1 MPVSLLTDAERNRV
15 GGFPQEIATEDL
27 FAHFTL
33 LGDDRALIPSTSAP
47 ANRLGFAVALCTV
60 RYLGFYPEDPTTIPE
75 NVAWYVGQ
83 QIMVSPGALLA
94 YPEREQTRTEH
105 LRRIYEYLGY
115 RRPTPANLREMF
127 DWLVERAIEHDDPVL
142 LVSLAADR
150 FKAEKLVRPR
160 ISRLER
166 MAAAARE
173 RANDETFLALSPMLT
188 EQAKAL
194 LDGLLVPEP
203 EVSRAERRARR
214 RSPGPAPGRTPHSW
228 FREGATSNSPPAI
241 LMQLKKLEKLRE
253 MGVEDFDLESIN
265 HNRLVYLAN
274 LGRRYTNQ
282 ALQRQAPERRY
293 PILLAFLSEAY
304 SEITD
309 EVVDLFDHRLQE
321 AESKAKRDLA
331 EFRQG
336 AAQATDEKVRLFR
349 ELGRILLDPEVPDGA
364 IREAVYEAVGSPE
377 RLLEAVVESE
387 KLMRPADDNYYD
399 FFADR
404 YSYLRQFTPAF
415 LEALRFRSN
424 KRNDPLLEAIE
435 VLRDL
440 NAQKRRRVPDEAPL
454 GFVPGKWGPYV
465 VGEDGR
471 IDRRYWEL
479 CLLTVLREA
488 LRSGDVWIEGSR
500 RYADPQSYLIPKTN
514 WPTLRQEV
522 SVSTGTPSDGT
533 EHLAA
538 CRAEMEASLARL
550 RDAVTRGASVQ
561 MQDETLVFSRDRSE
575 DLPDSV
581 YALQEEIGKRLPKV
595 ELTDL
600 LVEMDGSCSFS
611 RRFTHAGGSEPRTPD
626 LRVHLYASIL
636 AQATNLGPVRMAD
649 LSELSYQKLAWANT
663 WYLREDTLKDAV
675 AAIVNFHH
683 SLPLS
688 NSWGGGTLSSSD
700 GQRFPVDVKSRN
712 ARALSR
718 YFGYGKGV
726 TFYSWT
732 SDQFSQYGT
741 KVIPS
746 TVRDA
751 THVLDGILGNE
762 TELRVLEHS
771 VDTAGFT
778 EIVFALFSALGLRFS
793 PRIRDVADQ
802 RLYGFEGMDD
812 FGFGGSLL
820 KGKVDEKLILKHWD
834 DIMRVAGS
842 LKLGWVTSSLLVSRL
857 QAKPRKSS
865 LTRAIQ
871 AYGRLRKTMF
881 LLKYME
887 DVDLRKRIN
896 RQLNKGEELHALR
909 KFLFFANEGNVRKH
923 QPEGQTEQA
932 LCLNLLADAVI
943 AWNTVQY
950 EKILT
955 EMRSE
960 GYPLN
965 EQDLAHLSPT
975 RYGHIN
981 PYGRYHFDLEA
992 GADATSLLPS

>member
-1 MPVSLLTDAERNRV
+1 MPVRLLTDAERNRL
-15 GGFPQEIATEDL
+15 GGFPQDIATEDL
-27 FAHFTL
+27 FAHFSL
-33 LGDDRALIPSTSAP
+33 LGDDRALVPSTSAP
-47 ANRLGFAVALCTV
+47 TNRLGFAVALCTV
-60 RYLGFYPEDPTTIPE
+60 RYLGFYPEDPTTIPH
-75 NVAWYVGQ
+75 NVVWYVGQ
-83 QIMVSPGALLA
+83 QIMVSPEALGA

-105 LRRIYEYLGY
+105 LRRIYEHLGY
-115 RRPTPANLREMF
+115 RRPTQMDLRALF
-127 DWLVERAIEHDDPVL
+127 DWLVERAIEHDDPAL
-142 LVSLAADR
+142 LVSLAAER

-173 RANDETFLALSPMLT
+173 RANDETFLALFPILT
-188 EQAKAL
+188 EEAKAMLDAL
-194 LDGLLVPEP
+194 LIPEP
-203 EVSRAERRARR
+203 EISRAERRARR
-214 RSPGPAPGRTPHSW
+214 RSLGPAPGRTWHSW
-228 FREGATSNSPPAI
+228 LREGATSNSPPAI
-241 LMQLKKLEKLRE
+241 LAQLKKLEVLWE
-253 MGVEDFDLESIN
+253 MGVADFDLKAIN
-265 HNRLVYLAN
+265 HNRLKYLAN

-282 ALQRQAPERRY
+282 ALQRQAPGRRY

-336 AAQATDEKVRLFR
+336 AARATDEKVRLFR

-364 IREAVYEAVGSPE
+364 VREAVYEAVGSPE
-377 RLLEAVVESE
+377 KLLEAVEESE

-424 KRNDPLLEAIE
+424 KKNDPLLEAVTI
-435 VLRDL
+435 LRSL
-440 NAQKRRRVPDEAPL
+440 NAEKRRRVTDSAPL

-465 VGEDGR
+465 VSEDGR
-471 IDRRYWEL
+471 IERRYWEL
-479 CLLTVLREA
+479 CLLTVLRES
-488 LRSGDVWIEGSR
+488 LRSGDVWVEGSR

-522 SVSTGTPSDGT
+522 SISTGTPSDGS

-538 CRAEMEASLARL
+538 CRAEMEASLARF
-550 RDAVTRGASVQ
+550 RNAVTHGASVQ
-561 MQDETLVFSRDRSE
+561 MQYEKLVFSRDRSE

-600 LVEMDGSCSFS
+600 LVEMDSSCEFS

-663 WYLREDTLKDAV
+663 WYLREDALKDAI

-683 SLPLS
+683 RLPLS
-688 NSWGGGTLSSSD
+688 GSWGGGTLSSSD

-762 TELRVLEHS
+762 TELQVLEHS

-802 RLYGFEGMDD
+802 RIYGFEGMDD

-820 KGKVDEKLILKHWD
+820 KGKVDEKLILRHWD

-955 EMRSE
+955 EMRAE

-965 EQDLAHLSPT
+965 EEELVHLSPT

-992 GADATSLLPS
+992 GAKLTR

>member
-1 MPVSLLTDAERNRV
+1 MPVSFLTDAERHRLD
-15 GGFPQEIATEDL
+15 GFPQDIATENL

-47 ANRLGFAVALCTV
+47 TNRLGFAVALCTV
-60 RYLGFYPEDPTTIPE
+60 RYLGFYPDDPATIPHD
-75 NVAWYVGQ
+75 VAWYVGQ
-83 QIMVSPGALLA
+83 QIMVSPDALAA

-105 LRRIYEYLGY
+105 LRRIYGYLGY
-115 RRPTPANLREMF
+115 RRPTQVDLRELF
-127 DWLVERAIEHDDPVL
+127 GWLVERAIEHDDPVL

-150 FKAEKLVRPR
+150 FKAEELVRPR

-188 EQAKAL
+188 EEAKAMLDTL
-194 LDGLLVPEP
+194 LIPEP
-203 EVSRAERRARR
+203 EISRAERRARR
-214 RSPGPAPGRTPHSW
+214 RSPGPSPGRTPHSW
-228 FREGATSNSPPAI
+228 LREGATSNSPPAI
-241 LMQLKKLEKLRE
+241 LAQLKKLEVLRE
-253 MGVEDFDLESIN
+253 MGVEDFDLRAIN
-265 HNRLVYLAN
+265 HNRLKYLAN

-282 ALQRQAPERRY
+282 ALIRQAPGRRY

-304 SEITD
+304 SELTD
-309 EVVDLFDHRLQE
+309 EVVDLFDHRFQE

-336 AAQATDEKVRLFR
+336 AARATDEKVRLFR
-349 ELGRILLDPEVPDGA
+349 DLGRILLDPEVPDNDV
-364 IREAVYEAVGSPE
+364 REAVYRAVGSPE
-377 RLLEAVVESE
+377 RLLEAVEESE

-424 KRNDPLLEAIE
+424 KKNDPLLEAVTI
-435 VLRDL
+435 LRSL
-440 NAQKRRRVPDEAPL
+440 NAEKRRRVPESAPL
-454 GFVPGKWGPYV
+454 DFVPGKWGPYV
-465 VGEDGR
+465 MDEEGR

-488 LRSGDVWIEGSR
+488 LRSGDVWVEGSR

-514 WPTLRQEV
+514 WPSLRQEV
-522 SVSTGTPSDGT
+522 SISTGTPSGGA

-538 CRAEMEASLARL
+538 CRTEMEASLARL
-550 RDAVTRGASVQ
+550 RDAVTHGASVQ
-561 MQDETLVFSRDRSE
+561 MQDEKLVFSRDRSE

-600 LVEMDGSCSFS
+600 LVEMDSSCMFS

-626 LRVHLYASIL
+626 LRVHLYASVL

-663 WYLREDTLKDAV
+663 WYLREDTLKDAI

-683 SLPLS
+683 RLPLS
-688 NSWGGGTLSSSD
+688 GSWGGGTLSSSD

-762 TELRVLEHS
+762 TELQVLEHS

-820 KGKVDEKLILKHWD
+820 KGKVDKKLILRHWD

-955 EMRSE
+955 EMRLE

-965 EQDLAHLSPT
+965 EQDLVHLSPT

>member
-1 MPVSLLTDAERNRV
+1 MN
-15 GGFPQEIATEDL
+15 
-27 FAHFTL
+27 
-33 LGDDRALIPSTSAP
+33 
-47 ANRLGFAVALCTV
+47 
-60 RYLGFYPEDPTTIPE
+60 
-75 NVAWYVGQ
+75 
-83 QIMVSPGALLA
+83 
-94 YPEREQTRTEH
+94 
-105 LRRIYEYLGY
+105 
-115 RRPTPANLREMF
+115 
-127 DWLVERAIEHDDPVL
+127 
-142 LVSLAADR
+142 
-150 FKAEKLVRPR
+150 
-160 ISRLER
+160 
-166 MAAAARE
+166 
-173 RANDETFLALSPMLT
+173 
-188 EQAKAL
+188 
-194 LDGLLVPEP
+194 
-203 EVSRAERRARR
+203 
-214 RSPGPAPGRTPHSW
+214 
-228 FREGATSNSPPAI
+228 PP
-241 LMQLKKLEKLRE
+241 
-253 MGVEDFDLESIN
+253 
-265 HNRLVYLAN
+265 
-274 LGRRYTNQ
+274 
-282 ALQRQAPERRY
+282 
-293 PILLAFLSEAY
+293 

-309 EVVDLFDHRLQE
+309 EVIDLFDHRLQE

-331 EFRQG
+331 DFRQG
-336 AAQATDEKVRLFR
+336 AARATDEKVRLFR
-349 ELGRILLDPEVPDGA
+349 ELGRILLDPEVPDGEVRQA
-364 IREAVYEAVGSPE
+364 AYDAVGSPE
-377 RLLEAVVESE
+377 KLLEAVEESE

-399 FFADR
+399 FFTDR
-404 YSYLRQFTPAF
+404 YSYLRQFTPAY
-415 LEALRFRSN
+415 LEALQFRSN
-424 KRNDPLLEAIE
+424 KKNDPLLEAIE
-435 VLRDL
+435 VLQDL
-440 NAQKRRRVPDEAPL
+440 NTQKRRRVPDSAPL

-465 VGEDGR
+465 VEEDGR

-500 RYADPQSYLIPKTN
+500 RYADPQSYLIPKAS
-514 WPTLRQEV
+514 WPPLRQEV
-522 SVSTGTPSDGT
+522 SISTGTPSNGA

-550 RDAVTRGASVQ
+550 RNAVTQGASVQ
-561 MQDETLVFSRDRSE
+561 MQEGKLVFSRDRSE

-595 ELTDL
+595 EFTDL
-600 LVEMDGSCSFS
+600 LVEMDSSCMFS

-626 LRVHLYASIL
+626 LRAHLYAAVL

-683 SLPLS
+683 RLPLS
-688 NSWGGGTLSSSD
+688 GSWGGGTLSSSD
-700 GQRFPVDVKSRN
+700 GQRFPVDVKARN
-712 ARALSR
+712 ARALPR
-718 YFGYGKGV
+718 YYGYGKGV

-762 TELRVLEHS
+762 TELQVLEHS

-812 FGFGGSLL
+812 SGFGGSLL
-820 KGKVDEKLILKHWD
+820 KGKVDEKLILRHWD

-950 EKILT
+950 EKIIT
-955 EMRSE
+955 DMRSE
-960 GYPLN
+960 GLPVN
-965 EQDLAHLSPT
+965 EEDLVHLSPT

-981 PYGRYHFDLEA
+981 PYGRYHFDLDV
-992 GADATSLLPS
+992 GPNATSLLPTERR